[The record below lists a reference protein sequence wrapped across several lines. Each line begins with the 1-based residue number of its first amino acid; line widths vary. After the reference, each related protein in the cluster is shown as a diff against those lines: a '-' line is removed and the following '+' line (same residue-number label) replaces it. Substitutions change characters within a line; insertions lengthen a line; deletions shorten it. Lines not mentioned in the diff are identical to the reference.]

1 MKKDYIMDRNL
12 SYKNQNTEKVKKRK
26 QILMNYSSWIL

>member
-26 QILMNYSSWIL
+26 HNKKGRMR

>member
-12 SYKNQNTEKVKKRK
+12 SYKNQNMEKVQDIMIMEKDFT
-26 QILMNYSSWIL
+26 N

>member
-12 SYKNQNTEKVKKRK
+12 SYKNQNKEKVKKRK